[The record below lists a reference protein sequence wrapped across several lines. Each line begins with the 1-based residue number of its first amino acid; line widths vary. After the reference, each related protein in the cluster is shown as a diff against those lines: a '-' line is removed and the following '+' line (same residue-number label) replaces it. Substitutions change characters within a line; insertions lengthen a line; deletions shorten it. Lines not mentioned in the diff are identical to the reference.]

1 MLSRSMSRSRLYRGR
16 NTDSPAASSAAIAP
30 TPAAL
35 GDPEIVMIRDPFQ
48 AHAIASS
55 ARGGVAI
62 PVGIG
67 VRRNPSRP
75 ERSAA
80 KHVKDARRRKM
91 EKEREKMERGSVA
104 GSVTSRF
111 RGKEGSCIVM

>member
-1 MLSRSMSRSRLYRGR
+1 MLSRSMSRSRVYRGR
-16 NTDSPAASSAAIAP
+16 NTDSPAASSTAIAP
-30 TPAAL
+30 APAE
-35 GDPEIVMIRDPFQ
+35 PETAMIRDPFQ
-48 AHAIASS
+48 AHAMASS

-62 PVGIG
+62 PVGVG

-80 KHVKDARRRKM
+80 KHVKDARRRKI
-91 EKEREKMERGSVA
+91 EKEMERMERGSVA

-111 RGKEGSCIVM
+111 RGKEGSCVVM